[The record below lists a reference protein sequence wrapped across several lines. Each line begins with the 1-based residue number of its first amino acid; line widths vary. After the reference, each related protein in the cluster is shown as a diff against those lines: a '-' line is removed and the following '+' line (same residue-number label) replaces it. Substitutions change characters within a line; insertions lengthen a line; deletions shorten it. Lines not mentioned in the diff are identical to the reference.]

1 MNLLKKRY
9 DVVEAKKGWVVELG
23 IIKSLLFLFS
33 KRTCSFEEAGCY
45 TMEKIDDD
53 IDRLEKELT
62 EMDDD
67 IEKSEE
73 GWKKLEGN
81 WKKWMESKYPKVR

>member
-9 DVVEAKKGWVVELG
+9 DVVEAKKGWIVELG

-33 KRTCSFEEAGCY
+33 KRTCSLEEAGCY

-53 IDRLEKELT
+53 INRLEKELI
-62 EMDDD
+62 EMDAD
-67 IEKSEE
+67 KKRMEE
-73 GWKKLEGN
+73 DWEE
-81 WKKWMESKYPKVR
+81 WVESRYPKEVR